1 MGAKQ
6 PFQFRPLRNGR
17 QFRPQFAIEELPG
30 ALERRFEARFVAA
43 VLRDTQMVELMLQN
57 ERHEPAEQ
65 NVPDR
70 EIAFPPDHRRRQD
83 DQIAGVPGA
92 NGLQESGGRFRGLGA
107 FEDIG
112 GLARQVAGAGAGVQ
126 QRGEF
131 AAGDLRQTEQAF
143 ADQDPVF
150 AVSRERMRVVAAR
163 GHRSQR
169 QIEGVVA
176 IELLPVIAPIVVQD
190 GQRPGILKRAP
201 ARRVATAGEI
211 EFDEI
216 QIGVGLEKFVFAGQI
231 VRVPLLKS
239 LDAFAVTI
247 EAADQF
253 SRMNAGGKIS
263 FPLEMSHDLANGGGP
278 AGGIRH
284 GVQACSIGSMKGTRL
299 TPSSD
304 NGPPWRFRNRF
315 PNHARRWS

>member
-1 MGAKQ
+1 M
-6 PFQFRPLRNGR
+6 
-17 QFRPQFAIEELPG
+17 
-30 ALERRFEARFVAA
+30 
-43 VLRDTQMVELMLQN
+43 
-57 ERHEPAEQ
+57 
-65 NVPDR
+65 PDR

-83 DQIAGVPGA
+83 DQIAGVVGA